1 MGIEALADQVA
12 DTDGARRDTLVLSNK
27 RRVPLDAA
35 ESLSVGTRVRVYWA
49 GDGVWYAGKIISVEK
64 RGHRILYDDGE
75 RKFHDLADPGET
87 WELEDTSKLAKK
99 AAPVDT
105 SKLAKKAAPVD
116 KSKVA
121 KKAAPV
127 APPLDAEETTSAFDA
142 AVSGLSGK
150 RKVVPTQVK
159 IGNQYVKRQNLY
171 DMDTG
176 ENSAFKLDDAYDD
189 AFAPQERATHTAPR
203 PPAAAAANSS
213 GRPQPQ
219 PRLQSEA
226 EKRRLANNEA
236 LRRDAAAMAQR
247 RALFFH
253 EHRARIAPFG
263 ESKVLAS
270 LAALAAAAPAAPDGA
285 RCSASRSPSWA
296 ARCATTS

>member
-1 MGIEALADQVA
+1 MGNEALADQVA

-35 ESLSVGTRVRVYWA
+35 ESLSLGTRVRVYWA
-49 GDGVWYAGKIISVEK
+49 GDGAWYAGKIISVEK

-99 AAPVDT
+99 AAPVD
-105 SKLAKKAAPVD
+105 

-121 KKAAPV
+121 NKAAPV

-253 EHRARIAPFG
+253 EHRARIAPFC

>member
-1 MGIEALADQVA
+1 V
-12 DTDGARRDTLVLSNK
+12 
-27 RRVPLDAA
+27 
-35 ESLSVGTRVRVYWA
+35 
-49 GDGVWYAGKIISVEK
+49 
-64 RGHRILYDDGE
+64 
-75 RKFHDLADPGET
+75 HDLADPGET
-87 WELEDTSKLAKK
+87 WELE
-99 AAPVDT
+99 DT

-203 PPAAAAANSS
+203 PPAAAAAANSS

-253 EHRARIAPFG
+253 EHRARIAPFC

-270 LAALAAAAPAAPDGA
+270 LAALAAAAPAAPPRRALLCQPESIVGGEMRDYQLTGLDWMVDCCERHGLSPILGDEMA
-285 RCSASRSPSWA
+285 RALPQPLPR
-296 ARCATTS
+296 ARATLPPRPCRRGGLLAVRAPRLACG